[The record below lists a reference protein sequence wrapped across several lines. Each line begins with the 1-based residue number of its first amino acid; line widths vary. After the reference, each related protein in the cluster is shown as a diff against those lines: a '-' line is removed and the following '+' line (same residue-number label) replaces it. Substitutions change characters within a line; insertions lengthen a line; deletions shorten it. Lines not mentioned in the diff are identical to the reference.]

1 MAIDIFSPAVLNRVV
16 QDLKDTA
23 PSLFLLDTFF
33 RETSV
38 SNQEEIF
45 FDVLTGK
52 PRLAPFVSP
61 LVEGQI
67 VHHQGYSTKSFKPAY
82 VKDKRVYEDGRPV
95 RRAPGEPI
103 GAAIDAMARRQ
114 RLLAQDTVDQ
124 VNMINRRLEWMAS
137 EILRT
142 GAVTVV
148 GEKYPSTVVDFGRDP
163 SLTVTLSGTDLWN
176 DAGSDP
182 LGDLE
187 DFSGLIREKSGAN
200 AVDVVMAE
208 NVWKALRGKQAV
220 KDLLDK
226 GRGLDMRTQ
235 LNLGP
240 DATRNGA
247 TFKGTV
253 GDFNLWVYTETY
265 TADDGTTKKFVPDN
279 YLLMASPDGVEG
291 VRHFGAIKDEEAG
304 FQALDYFQ
312 KSWTTPDPGVRYLL
326 MQSAPL
332 VVPYR
337 VNATLSA
344 KVL

>member
-1 MAIDIFSPAVLNRVV
+1 MDIFSPAVLNRVV
-16 QDLKDTA
+16 QDLKASA
-23 PSLFLLDTFF
+23 PSLFLLNTFF
-33 RETSV
+33 PETSV
-38 SNQEEIF
+38 SDQEEIF

-61 LVEGQI
+61 LVEGQV
-67 VHHQGYSTKSFKPAY
+67 VHHQGFVTKSFKPAY
-82 VKDKRVYEDGRPV
+82 IKDKRVYEDGRPV

-103 GAAIDAMARRQ
+103 GAPLDAMARRG

-124 VNMINRRLEWMAS
+124 IEMINRRLEWMAAQIMLNGS
-137 EILRT
+137 
-142 GAVTVV
+142 VTVA
-148 GEKYPSTVVDFGRDP
+148 GEKYPTSVVNFGRDAA
-163 SLTVTLSGTDLWN
+163 LKVTLSGTDLWGDN
-176 DAGSDP
+176 ASDP

-187 DFSGLIREKSGAN
+187 DFSGLIRDKSGAN

-220 KDLLDK
+220 RDLLD
-226 GRGLDMRTQ
+226 RSAGLDSRTS

-240 DATRNGA
+240 DVSRDGA
-247 TFKGTV
+247 TYKGAV

-265 TADDGTTKKFVPDN
+265 TDDTGATQK
-279 YLLMASPDGVEG
+279 LIPDGHLVMGSQTGLEG
-291 VRHFGAIKDEEAG
+291 VRHFGAIKDEAAG
-304 FQALDYFQ
+304 FQARDYFQ
-312 KSWTTPDPGVRYLL
+312 KSWVQEDPSVRYLL

-337 VNATLSA
+337 VNASLSA